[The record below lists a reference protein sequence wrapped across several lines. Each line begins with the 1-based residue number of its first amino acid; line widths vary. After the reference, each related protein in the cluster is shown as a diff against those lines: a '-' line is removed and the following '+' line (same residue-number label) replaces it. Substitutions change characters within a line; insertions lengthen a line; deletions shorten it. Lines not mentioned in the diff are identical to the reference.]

1 MVKLR
6 KVRYFQDKDKNMEHL
21 VSLTL
26 QVLSA
31 NPEYL
36 LYSVIG
42 IFSFKLITSLF
53 STKSYQA
60 KSSYKIVKWG

>member
-6 KVRYFQDKDKNMEHL
+6 KIKITSKKDKNMIDFIL
-21 VSLTL
+21 ASL
-26 QVLSA
+26 QA

-42 IFSFKLITSLF
+42 LFSFKLITSLF